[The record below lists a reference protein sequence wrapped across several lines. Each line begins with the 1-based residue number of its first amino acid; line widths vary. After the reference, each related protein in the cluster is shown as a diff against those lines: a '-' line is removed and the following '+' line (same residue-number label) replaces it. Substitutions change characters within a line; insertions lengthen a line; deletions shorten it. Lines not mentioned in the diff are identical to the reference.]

1 MAIPFHKAINS
12 IESIHSSIRTDRQVY
27 RWFLKFISHPS
38 IKARLRDSQEDQK
51 YYTVLKKITAYKI
64 GIYILEAFLLA
75 IIFITKQNILF
86 LLGIPVLWVM
96 YKLSTKHKEN
106 VAAISCSLLKM
117 DREAIKLESQTLYQ
131 ICEYYGKLLSI
142 PTLVDIITKQD
153 DILRKTLIYTCV
165 LTCFIYPGDFLND
178 WVILFGSFFLVQAAI
193 NTPLVFDRLK

>member
-1 MAIPFHKAINS
+1 MAIPFHKSINS

-38 IKARLRDSQEDQK
+38 IKARLQDSPEDQK
-51 YYTVLKKITAYKI
+51 RYAILKKITAYKI

-96 YKLSTKHKEN
+96 YKLFTQHKEN
-106 VAAISCSLLKM
+106 VAEISCSLLRM

-131 ICEYYGKLLSI
+131 ICEYYGKMLSI
-142 PTLVDIITKQD
+142 STLVDIITKQD

-165 LTCFIYPGDFLND
+165 LTCFIYPLDFWND
-178 WVILFGSFFLVQAAI
+178 WVIVAAFFVVQAAI